1 MGSKTW
7 LLLKKKDAH
16 ATGANIAG
24 DNRSVVSRRTLEDVA
39 VSAEHDP
46 PKQAKM
52 DRMRREEAME
62 EGELA
67 DAPVAPMP
75 RHVRPMLATLVKEPF
90 DDEEWIFE
98 VKWDGYRA
106 IARIGDAKVSLY
118 SRNLLSLDEKF
129 APIRDTLRK
138 LTFEAL
144 LDGEIV
150 VVDDEGY
157 PDFQMLQDWRKLRK
171 GHLIYYVFDLLHLGG
186 HDLMNLPLIRRKEL
200 LRKVLPS
207 FPGIRFTD
215 HIWKDGVAFFNVVSE
230 KGLEGI
236 VAKNSKSIY
245 RPGKRSLQWLKVKT
259 RDTQDAVIGG
269 FTEPGGLR
277 KHFGALVLGVYEKD
291 DLVYIGHTGGGFSAK
306 TLAEIRGRLEPL
318 IRRTCPFKI
327 EPKTNR
333 AVTWVEPELVCEVDF
348 HGWTTDGV
356 MRQPTFLRMRDDKSA
371 RDVMREKPLA
381 GGGDRGKA
389 P

>member
-1 MGSKTW
+1 
-7 LLLKKKDAH
+7 
-16 ATGANIAG
+16 
-24 DNRSVVSRRTLEDVA
+24 
-39 VSAEHDP
+39 
-46 PKQAKM
+46 
-52 DRMRREEAME
+52 
-62 EGELA
+62 
-67 DAPVAPMP
+67 
-75 RHVRPMLATLVKEPF
+75 
-90 DDEEWIFE
+90 
-98 VKWDGYRA
+98 
-106 IARIGDAKVSLY
+106 
-118 SRNLLSLDEKF
+118 
-129 APIRDTLRK
+129 

-157 PDFQMLQDWRKLRK
+157 PDFQMLQDYRKSRK

-186 HDLMNLPLIRRKEL
+186 HDLTNLPLMRRKEL

-207 FPGIRFTD
+207 LPGIRFTD
-215 HIWKDGVAFFNVVSE
+215 HIWKNGIAFFNVVSE

-236 VAKNSKSIY
+236 VAKNLRSVY
-245 RPGKRSLQWLKVKT
+245 RTGKRSLQWLKVKT
-259 RDTQDAVIGG
+259 HDTQDAVIGG

-291 DLVYIGHTGGGFSAK
+291 DLMYIGHTGGGFSAK

-333 AVTWVEPELVCEVDF
+333 AVTWVEPDLVCEVNF
-348 HGWTTDGV
+348 HGWTADGV
-356 MRQPTFLRMRDDKSA
+356 MRQPTFVRMRDDKSA
-371 RDVMREKPLA
+371 RDVMREKPPA
-381 GGGDRGKA
+381 GGEDTGGA